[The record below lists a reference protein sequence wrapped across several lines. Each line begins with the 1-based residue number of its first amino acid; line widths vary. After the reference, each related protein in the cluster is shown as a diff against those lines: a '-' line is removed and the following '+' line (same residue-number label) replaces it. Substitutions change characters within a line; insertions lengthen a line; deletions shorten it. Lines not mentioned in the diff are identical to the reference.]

1 MYSAAQWQLPDWLT
15 EVDGIT
21 GNFTSDKFTRSPFL
35 PLSDRRRKAPPHS
48 MKCNASNYKHVGDN
62 RLVILLRWACDTKCI
77 GPIEAPI
84 RNGGYS
90 LVFLQ
95 PIEPTNLT
103 CPVCRNGT
111 HQQQGCR
118 LQRNSYADV
127 TRYGRAYESS
137 RYCSENQNKKIKI
150 LQLPAM
156 SVWAMY

>member
-15 EVDGIT
+15 EVDGIP

-48 MKCNASNYKHVGDN
+48 MKCVQLQTRRRQQAGDT
-62 RLVILLRWACDTKCI
+62 RRWACDAKCI

-84 RNGGYS
+84 RKGIVSYFAANR
-90 LVFLQ
+90 
-95 PIEPTNLT
+95 TNKSHLSRVQKWDAPEARMST
-103 CPVCRNGT
+103 AEKHLCR
-111 HQQQGCR
+111 R
-118 LQRNSYADV
+118 DELWPRV
-127 TRYGRAYESS
+127 RSS
-137 RYCSENQNKKIKI
+137 RCCSENQNKKIKI

>member
-15 EVDGIT
+15 EVDGIS

-62 RLVILLRWACDTKCI
+62 RLVILRRWACDAKCI
-77 GPIEAPI
+77 GPIEALI
-84 RNGGYS
+84 REGIVSYFAANRTNKS
-90 LVFLQ
+90 LLSRVQKWDTPAARMATAEKQL
-95 PIEPTNLT
+95 
-103 CPVCRNGT
+103 CR
-111 HQQQGCR
+111 R
-118 LQRNSYADV
+118 DELLPRV
-127 TRYGRAYESS
+127 RSS
-137 RYCSENQNKKIKI
+137 RCCSENPNKKIKI